1 MIPHSMVPLA
11 GGAPAQLCMSRC
23 RGRGNC
29 SRATLAAA
37 CARRITIGDVSTKT
51 CEEELGLLVALA

>member
-23 RGRGNC
+23 RGAGGA
-29 SRATLAAA
+29 RATLAAA